1 MRDFSSGYISQDETI
16 FSPSPNCVENQNGI
30 SRTKRKSPC
39 YALFRINPS
48 LPKRGDFNFMQLLI
62 ARRCRFML
70 LRSPRSTIRGI
81 QQVIDSGTIG
91 KVDVKPERLV
101 DLSLVDG
108 LKNPGLSMLSIKN
121 SPDRLPSPILPAQ
134 IQSV

>member
-1 MRDFSSGYISQDETI
+1 
-16 FSPSPNCVENQNGI
+16 
-30 SRTKRKSPC
+30 
-39 YALFRINPS
+39 
-48 LPKRGDFNFMQLLI
+48 
-62 ARRCRFML
+62 ML

-108 LKNPGLSMLSIKN
+108 LKNPGLSMLPIKN
-121 SPDRLPSPILPAQ
+121 DPNRLPSPIITRP
-134 IQSV
+134 IRSV

>member
-1 MRDFSSGYISQDETI
+1 
-16 FSPSPNCVENQNGI
+16 
-30 SRTKRKSPC
+30 
-39 YALFRINPS
+39 
-48 LPKRGDFNFMQLLI
+48 
-62 ARRCRFML
+62 ML

-121 SPDRLPSPILPAQ
+121 DPDRLPSPIITRPDSIRVSLSPTGVRLSLSCL
-134 IQSV
+134 IP